1 MASHLISPSTSND
14 FKKESVQANNLID
27 WKLNFE
33 TKKVADH
40 SHAAFEPKRIQTKEY
55 TWCSSRK
62 KPNRTGQC
70 SAHPGPVQQAEGV
83 PEKSPL
89 L

>member
-1 MASHLISPSTSND
+1 MESYLISPSTSND
-14 FKKESVQANNLID
+14 FQKESVQANNLID

-33 TKKVADH
+33 TKIVADH
-40 SHAAFEPKRIQTKEY
+40 SHASFQPNRIQTKEY
-55 TWCSSRK
+55 MWRSWRK
-62 KPNRTGQC
+62 KPNRSSQC
-70 SAHPGPVQQAEGV
+70 SAHPGPQAEGV